1 MQTPVFKFIF
11 ALDNQ
16 CGFSKN
22 GQLPWNCKA
31 DMRFFAETT
40 IGKGKNAVVMG
51 RKTWESIPKKF
62 RPLKSRLNV
71 VLTKTP
77 FEQPDM
83 LCATSFD
90 EVDKLVSGCEDVW
103 IIGGVEIIK
112 HYFPKCESG
121 FITRYQCDFE
131 CDQKFSGDN
140 ALSLPSGPKRLSEPP
155 SGVFLVEDAHCAQHS
170 LGLAVEG
177 FYGPFLAKEFVLE
190 NNEPVL
196 VKYYTRTLLI
206 G

>member
-1 MQTPVFKFIF
+1 MEPHPSTESQRKQSPVFKFIF
-11 ALDNQ
+11 ALDGE

-51 RKTWESIPKKF
+51 RKTWESIPKNF
-62 RPLKSRLNV
+62 RPLKNRLNV

-77 FEQPDM
+77 FEEPDM

-103 IIGGVEIIK
+103 IIGGIDIIK
-112 HYFPKCESG
+112 HYLPKCESG
-121 FITRYQCDFE
+121 FITRYQCDFG
-131 CDQKFSGDN
+131 CDQKFPDDGD
-140 ALSLPSGPKRLSEPP
+140 
-155 SGVFLVEDAHCAQHS
+155 
-170 LGLAVEG
+170 LGG

-190 NNEPVL
+190 NKEPVL
-196 VKYYTRTLLI
+196 VKYYTRTLLK
-206 G
+206 